1 MPADVRY
8 ARLATPVGPIL
19 VAETDGAVVAIHFE
33 DGRRR
38 RPADAGLAVGMR
50 RRRPANAGLAVGMR
64 RRRPA
69 NAGLAVGM
77 RRRRRF
83 DPAWRLVDAREI
95 RVAAQLAEYFAGT
108 RRTFE
113 VRLAPQGTPFQR
125 RVWEAVAAI
134 PYGKTRSYGA
144 IAAEIGAPSAVRAVG
159 AANGQN
165 PWPIV
170 VPCHRVIG
178 SDGSLT
184 GYGGGLPIKRALLD
198 FERGAGR
205 LFDDGGRWVTSPRDA
220 RASPPSRTSPR
231 DARASPPSRTSP
243 RDARASGSTT
253 PRRAVS

>member
-8 ARLATPVGPIL
+8 AHLATPVGPIL
-19 VAETDGAVVAIHFE
+19 VAEADDGVLAIHFE
-33 DGRRR
+33 NGRRR
-38 RPADAGLAVGMR
+38 RPVDR
-50 RRRPANAGLAVGMR
+50 
-64 RRRPA
+64 
-69 NAGLAVGM
+69 
-77 RRRRRF
+77 
-83 DPAWRLVDAREI
+83 AWRLVDAREI
-95 RVAAQLAEYFAGT
+95 RIAAQLAEYFAGT

-113 VRLAPQGTPFQR
+113 VRLAPQGTSFQR

-144 IAAEIGAPSAVRAVG
+144 IASEIGAPSAVRAVG

-198 FERGAGR
+198 FERGTGR
-205 LFDDGGRWVTSPRDA
+205 LFTGPGGSWLASPRGGGT
-220 RASPPSRTSPR
+220 SRREAP
-231 DARASPPSRTSP
+231 
-243 RDARASGSTT
+243 ASGSTT

>member
-19 VAETDGAVVAIHFE
+19 VAETDDGVVAIHFE
-33 DGRRR
+33 EGRRR
-38 RPADAGLAVGMR
+38 RPAD
-50 RRRPANAGLAVGMR
+50 
-64 RRRPA
+64 
-69 NAGLAVGM
+69 AGLAVGM

-83 DPAWRLVDAREI
+83 DPAWRLVDEREI
-95 RVAAQLAEYFAGT
+95 RLAAQLAEYFAGT

-159 AANGQN
+159 AANGRN

-220 RASPPSRTSPR
+220 RAS
-231 DARASPPSRTSP
+231 
-243 RDARASGSTT
+243 GSTT

>member
-19 VAETDGAVVAIHFE
+19 VAETDGGVVAIHFE

-38 RPADAGLAVGMR
+38 RRV
-50 RRRPANAGLAVGMR
+50 
-64 RRRPA
+64 
-69 NAGLAVGM
+69 
-77 RRRRRF
+77 
-83 DPAWRLVDAREI
+83 DPAWRVADAREI
-95 RVAAQLAEYFAGT
+95 RLAAQLAEYFAGT

-220 RASPPSRTSPR
+220 RAS
-231 DARASPPSRTSP
+231 
-243 RDARASGSTT
+243 GSTT

>member
-1 MPADVRY
+1 MTADVRY

-19 VAETDGAVVAIHFE
+19 VAETDDGVAAIHFE

-38 RPADAGLAVGMR
+38 RPV
-50 RRRPANAGLAVGMR
+50 
-64 RRRPA
+64 
-69 NAGLAVGM
+69 
-77 RRRRRF
+77 
-83 DPAWRLVDAREI
+83 DPAWRLVDERELRI
-95 RVAAQLAEYFAGT
+95 AAQLAEYFAGT

-113 VRLAPQGTPFQR
+113 VRLAPQGTLFQR

-205 LFDDGGRWVTSPRDA
+205 LFDDGGRWVAT
-220 RASPPSRTSPR
+220 RASPRSRGTSR
-231 DARASPPSRTSP
+231 RNAT
-243 RDARASGSTT
+243 ASGSTT

>member
-1 MPADVRY
+1 MTADVRC

-19 VAETDGAVVAIHFE
+19 VVETENAVVAIHFE

-38 RPADAGLAVGMR
+38 RPV
-50 RRRPANAGLAVGMR
+50 
-64 RRRPA
+64 
-69 NAGLAVGM
+69 
-77 RRRRRF
+77 
-83 DPAWRLVDAREI
+83 DPAWRLVDERELRI
-95 RVAAQLAEYFAGT
+95 AAELAEYFAGT

-205 LFDDGGRWVTSPRDA
+205 LFDDGGRWVTTPAPRR
-220 RASPPSRTSPR
+220 RASPRSRGTSR
-231 DARASPPSRTSP
+231 RNAT
-243 RDARASGSTT
+243 ASGSTT

>member
-19 VAETDGAVVAIHFE
+19 VAETDDGVVAIHFE
-33 DGRRR
+33 EGRRR
-38 RPADAGLAVGMR
+38 RPAD
-50 RRRPANAGLAVGMR
+50 
-64 RRRPA
+64 
-69 NAGLAVGM
+69 AGLAVGM

-83 DPAWRLVDAREI
+83 DPAWRLVDERELRI
-95 RVAAQLAEYFAGT
+95 AAQLAEYFAGT

-205 LFDDGGRWVTSPRDA
+205 LFDDGGQWVATSRRNA
-220 RASPPSRTSPR
+220 T
-231 DARASPPSRTSP
+231 ASPPSRTSP